1 MEKDMNKEAD
11 IVEET
16 AVVNEVTDS
25 SEEIVA
31 VNAAEDISNE
41 ATAVNAAAEEQI
53 TDSNISHSTLP
64 PKKTRGTAAKIVVLA
79 LCCSLVGGAA
89 GAGGVIAVDR
99 LLVGRD
105 TQIVKTQDADPAIP
119 AVSAGNDAVQ
129 SASGGT
135 SGQDKLKVIPVAGMS
150 VKRTSG
156 SSGRK
161 TNKPSDSTSSAS
173 SRKKTT
179 TGSSSTSSKKST
191 SSSDS
196 SESKTRK
203 KPSSST

>member
-31 VNAAEDISNE
+31 VNAAEDISKE
-41 ATAVNAAAEEQI
+41 TTAVNAAAEEQI

-79 LCCSLVGGAA
+79 LCCSLVGGAT
-89 GAGGVIAVDR
+89 GAGGVVAVDR
-99 LLVGRD
+99 LLISRN
-105 TQIVKTQDADPAIP
+105 TE
-119 AVSAGNDAVQ
+119 AVSAQATAPATQGFRVRKGSRQVKIKVTSDSGKLTIIPDAG
-129 SASGGT
+129 AATGT
-135 SGQDKLKVIPVAGMS
+135 
-150 VKRTSG
+150 TG
-156 SSGRK
+156 S
-161 TNKPSDSTSSAS
+161 STSSGSTSGNTSSTS

-179 TGSSSTSSKKST
+179 IGSSSTSSKKST

>member
-25 SEEIVA
+25 SEKIVA

-41 ATAVNAAAEEQI
+41 TTAVNAAAEEQI

-89 GAGGVIAVDR
+89 GAGGVFAVDR
-99 LLVGRD
+99 LLVGRN
-105 TQIVKTQDADPAIP
+105 TQIVKTQDVDPAIP
-119 AVSAGNDAVQ
+119 VVSAGNDAAQAVQ
-129 SASGGT
+129 EERRISLPAANLRRPPARS
-135 SGQDKLKVIPVAGMS
+135 QRQEAAVQAARRPLRPVQHP
-150 VKRTSG
+150 VR
-156 SSGRK
+156 RL
-161 TNKPSDSTSSAS
+161 
-173 SRKKTT
+173 
-179 TGSSSTSSKKST
+179 
-191 SSSDS
+191 
-196 SESKTRK
+196 
-203 KPSSST
+203 

>member
-1 MEKDMNKEAD
+1 MPMEKDMNKEAD

-41 ATAVNAAAEEQI
+41 TTAVNAAAEEQI

-64 PKKTRGTAAKIVVLA
+64 PKKTRGTAAKIVGLA

-99 LLVGRD
+99 LLIRQN
-105 TQIVKTQDADPAIP
+105 TE
-119 AVSAGNDAVQ
+119 AVSTQTTAPATQGFRVRKGSRQVKIKIISD
-129 SASGGT
+129 SG
-135 SGQDKLKVIPVAGMS
+135 KLTVIPDAGA
-150 VKRTSG
+150 TTGTADSG
-156 SSGRK
+156 TGSG
-161 TNKPSDSTSSAS
+161 STSSAS

-196 SESKTRK
+196 SEAKTRK

>member
-1 MEKDMNKEAD
+1 MEKDMNKNAD

-99 LLVGRD
+99 LLIRQN
-105 TQIVKTQDADPAIP
+105 TE
-119 AVSAGNDAVQ
+119 AVSAQTAAPATQGFRVRKG
-129 SASGGT
+129 SRLV
-135 SGQDKLKVIPVAGMS
+135 KIKVIS
-150 VKRTSG
+150 VQ
-156 SSGRK
+156 
-161 TNKPSDSTSSAS
+161 KPMT
-173 SRKKTT
+173 
-179 TGSSSTSSKKST
+179 
-191 SSSDS
+191 
-196 SESKTRK
+196 ELY
-203 KPSSST
+203 